1 MENLCVVVR
10 LKENLAL
17 NSFIHLIDSKTL
29 SLSGITNYVFDFIFD
44 SSSDNSLIFEF
55 LTNVLNQSFKGINC
69 TIFAYGEQGSGKTFT
84 MFGDNKNLGII
95 LLTVSYLF
103 KNNYHENFCFSCSM
117 AGISSDS
124 LVDLLKENSTAELK
138 IKKDANNSVIV
149 ENLAEIIV
157 EKEEDCFFL
166 IKRGLQIKKKLKLAC
181 DVVFQINIESLKA
194 DKKGFLLCSKIN
206 FCDLLCD
213 KASKNFRSLNSVLT
227 CLSNNVTVSYKDSN
241 LTKFLADTLNKTSNS
256 VMIATVLSNSNLT
269 LETLTTGTLVKK
281 IIINPKKNEY
291 LANNF
296 QVLKKLHTDISK
308 LKNILRHKQGG
319 GTLHDEVLLL
329 KKETER
335 LKENLNEQTTLED
348 LEKLIRKNKN
358 LKIYLQN
365 LMERPLAD
373 HDIELPDSISL
384 LQKALV
390 ATEDLIKKKKVSLID
405 QELKAKLLADGRC
418 TICTLKLPCKHNNS
432 ALSSLYNFSEQNSTE
447 SRKIYSNL
455 NSRKNSTKTR
465 IKTGKIK
472 SFISKTPIPERKFIE
487 NTEKKI
493 KLLTKIESYREKKV
507 LQEIEKAE
515 IEKKIEEE
523 EKEKKK
529 FHELKRK
536 KYLENNKKKLEIY
549 KLQKQKILEL
559 KEKPKK
565 VLKKRVFSNLK
576 ISNFHERK
584 RSISELLKQHSKNFH
599 VFNSR
604 RTKSISQ
611 VEDSVVSLQI

>member
-44 SSSDNSLIFEF
+44 SRSDNSLIFEF

>member
-455 NSRKNSTKTR
+455 NSRNNSTKTR

-472 SFISKTPIPERKFIE
+472 SFISKTPIPDRKFID

>member
-472 SFISKTPIPERKFIE
+472 SFISKTPIPDRKFID

>member
-1 MENLCVVVR
+1 M
-10 LKENLAL
+10 
-17 NSFIHLIDSKTL
+17 
-29 SLSGITNYVFDFIFD
+29 
-44 SSSDNSLIFEF
+44 
-55 LTNVLNQSFKGINC
+55 
-69 TIFAYGEQGSGKTFT
+69 
-84 MFGDNKNLGII
+84 
-95 LLTVSYLF
+95 
-103 KNNYHENFCFSCSM
+103 
-117 AGISSDS
+117 
-124 LVDLLKENSTAELK
+124 
-138 IKKDANNSVIV
+138 
-149 ENLAEIIV
+149 
-157 EKEEDCFFL
+157 
-166 IKRGLQIKKKLKLAC
+166 
-181 DVVFQINIESLKA
+181 
-194 DKKGFLLCSKIN
+194 
-206 FCDLLCD
+206 
-213 KASKNFRSLNSVLT
+213 
-227 CLSNNVTVSYKDSN
+227 
-241 LTKFLADTLNKTSNS
+241 
-256 VMIATVLSNSNLT
+256 
-269 LETLTTGTLVKK
+269 
-281 IIINPKKNEY
+281 
-291 LANNF
+291 
-296 QVLKKLHTDISK
+296 LKKLHTDISK

-432 ALSSLYNFSEQNSTE
+432 ALSSLHNFSEQNSTE

-455 NSRKNSTKTR
+455 NSRNNSTKTR

>member
-44 SSSDNSLIFEF
+44 SRSDNSLIFEF

-472 SFISKTPIPERKFIE
+472 SFISKTPIPDRKFID

-529 FHELKRK
+529 FNELKRK

>member
-1 MENLCVVVR
+1 M
-10 LKENLAL
+10 
-17 NSFIHLIDSKTL
+17 
-29 SLSGITNYVFDFIFD
+29 
-44 SSSDNSLIFEF
+44 
-55 LTNVLNQSFKGINC
+55 
-69 TIFAYGEQGSGKTFT
+69 
-84 MFGDNKNLGII
+84 
-95 LLTVSYLF
+95 
-103 KNNYHENFCFSCSM
+103 
-117 AGISSDS
+117 
-124 LVDLLKENSTAELK
+124 
-138 IKKDANNSVIV
+138 
-149 ENLAEIIV
+149 
-157 EKEEDCFFL
+157 
-166 IKRGLQIKKKLKLAC
+166 
-181 DVVFQINIESLKA
+181 
-194 DKKGFLLCSKIN
+194 LCSKIN

-432 ALSSLYNFSEQNSTE
+432 ALSSLHNFSEQNSTE

-455 NSRKNSTKTR
+455 NSRNNSTKTR

-472 SFISKTPIPERKFIE
+472 SFISKTPIPDRKFID

>member
-296 QVLKKLHTDISK
+296 QVLKKLHTDIYK
-308 LKNILRHKQGG
+308 LKNILRHKQVG

-335 LKENLNEQTTLED
+335 LKENLNEQTTLKD